1 MAHVLD
7 KFGRKSGVR
16 RKAVAHSFLAGD
28 EALIRITQTGGRR
41 DQRLEH
47 RNKIE
52 GRAADDLE
60 HVGGSRLLLQR
71 FSQFIQKA
79 RVFDRDDSLTRKALN
94 QVDLLFGEGA
104 NLLPVNADDAD
115 QFAFPEQRHGDEG
128 ADPGEPSRYGGIARK
143 SSVCTA
149 SLVLTTRPRLAR

>member
-1 MAHVLD
+1 MKPLSA
-7 KFGRKSGVR
+7 S
-16 RKAVAHSFLAGD
+16 
-28 EALIRITQTGGRR
+28 
-41 DQRLEH
+41 H
-47 RNKIE
+47 R
-52 GRAADDLE
+52 RAADATSVSSTVTRSKVERLMTLSTS
-60 HVGGSRLLLQR
+60 GGSRLLLQR

-128 ADPGEPSRYGGIARK
+128 ADPGEVRK
-143 SSVCTA
+143 SPDIWIAFQVWRDRPQILGMHCLLGLDDA
-149 SLVLTTRPRLAR
+149 AETRAWIGTD